1 MIAGT
6 EEGDILKERQHL
18 FEVVVAFLEY
28 SKFAGL
34 EIERRW
40 LHLCRLPQ
48 KYARLLPTRSLA
60 PSLRQHREAIQAN
73 QAFLNAVVQGV
84 DEIAPVDGMVALAME
99 QLAQHAA
106 AAPREVLTSRANI
119 SKIHATLHSCLREW
133 SQDGI
138 AERTACFDVIID
150 ALTEFLPVTS
160 ANRHKQN
167 VLVPGAGL
175 GRLPLEIVHR
185 GYACQGNEF
194 SYFMLLTS
202 NFLLNHVE
210 EAGMFDL
217 HPFVDQSC
225 NIKKTGDNVR
235 EIKVPDVCPAK
246 LLWREGYR
254 EGDEVGGV
262 GAQENGKLTEG
273 GEGREGGEHGQHH
286 PSSSSSPSPWQ
297 PEFSMTA
304 GEFVE
309 VYANQKECWDA
320 VVTCFFLDTAPI
332 VLEYIEAIHRLLRPG
347 GVWINFGP
355 LLYHWAR
362 GDRAGGGG
370 EGDERFAKSVE
381 LNWEDMRHVMV
392 GAGGEGVRDDG
403 WEFEIAKEEFREG
416 VTYAA
421 DGRSMMRTVYDCLFF
436 VAIKKVRGEEAGKNE
451 VMAKG

>member
-1 MIAGT
+1 MLGGKKGQQRPSNGGGRGGCRGGGGGHRHDHSTSIPPPSAPSSMTAGT
-6 EEGDILKERQHL
+6 EEGLLKERQHL

-48 KYARLLPTRSLA
+48 KYARLLPPQSLA
-60 PSLRQHREAIQAN
+60 PSLRQHREAIRAN
-73 QAFLNAVVQGV
+73 QVFLNAVVQGV
-84 DEIAPVDGMVALAME
+84 DEIAPADGMVALAME

-119 SKIHATLHSCLREW
+119 SKIHATLHSCMREW
-133 SQDGI
+133 SQDG
-138 AERTACFDVIID
+138 ATERAVCFDVILD

-160 ANRHKQN
+160 ANRHKQK

-246 LLWREGYR
+246 LLWREGDR
-254 EGDEVGGV
+254 EGDEEGDEEGET
-262 GAQENGKLTEG
+262 GAPENGKVEEG
-273 GEGREGGEHGQHH
+273 EEGREGGELGQHH
-286 PSSSSSPSPWQ
+286 PSSSSPSSVLQ
-297 PEFSMTA
+297 PDFSMTA

-309 VYANQKECWDA
+309 VYADQKECWDA

-347 GVWINFGP
+347 GVWVNFGP

-362 GDRAGGGG
+362 GGRVGGGG
-370 EGDERFAKSVE
+370 
-381 LNWEDMRHVMV
+381 
-392 GAGGEGVRDDG
+392 
-403 WEFEIAKEEFREG
+403 
-416 VTYAA
+416 
-421 DGRSMMRTVYDCLFF
+421 GR
-436 VAIKKVRGEEAGKNE
+436 G
-451 VMAKG
+451 